1 MFMEFYQVLGR
12 VMEIPK
18 SECMEVTGKRRL
30 PVKEAPSSG
39 CLCLS
44 LPLHILFHLAFVEY
58 NGLGSMLTQKYL
70 PGIN

>member
-1 MFMEFYQVLGR
+1 MEFYQVLGR
-12 VMEIPK
+12 VMEILK

-30 PVKEAPSSG
+30 PAKEAPSSG

-44 LPLHILFHLAFVEY
+44 LPLHKLFHLVFVEY
-58 NGLGSMLTQKYL
+58 NGLGSMLIQKYL